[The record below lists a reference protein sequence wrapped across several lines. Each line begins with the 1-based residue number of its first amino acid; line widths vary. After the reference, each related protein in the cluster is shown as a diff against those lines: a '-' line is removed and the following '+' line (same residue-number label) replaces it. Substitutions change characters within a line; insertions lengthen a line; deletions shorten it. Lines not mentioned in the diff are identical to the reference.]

1 MRHCGQLDAGRRRVY
16 RCIEAMV
23 KLEEDTDKDGE
34 TRDLTGFL
42 PALKAM
48 FGEDTLTRAEAL
60 LAGELR
66 FFGQP
71 SPGLDLEGCDLI
83 HPLSRCCH
91 FHPPAADDRPW
102 RSLLLVSPEPKAE
115 NPQSRRPELP
125 RSDSRVNARGCAN
138 RAGTALGICARRA
151 GVQAREVA

>member
-1 MRHCGQLDAGRRRVY
+1 M
-16 RCIEAMV
+16 

-66 FFGQP
+66 FFGKP
-71 SPGLDLEGCDLI
+71 SPGLDLEGCDL
-83 HPLSRCCH
+83 HQR
-91 FHPPAADDRPW
+91 
-102 RSLLLVSPEPKAE
+102 LLDAYAKLHSHK
-115 NPQSRRPELP
+115 
-125 RSDSRVNARGCAN
+125 
-138 RAGTALGICARRA
+138 
-151 GVQAREVA
+151 